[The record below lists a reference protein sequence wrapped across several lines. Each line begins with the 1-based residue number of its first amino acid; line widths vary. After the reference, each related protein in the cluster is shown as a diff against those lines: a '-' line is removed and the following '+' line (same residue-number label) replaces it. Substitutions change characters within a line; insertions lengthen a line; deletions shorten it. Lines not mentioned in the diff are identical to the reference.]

1 MNSYFNYSSLNFN
14 YDTMLEN
21 IQEIYYKILFLQ
33 KQYSLAY
40 LIQNSIPI
48 YELKYMDVSGMIL
61 SCPISPYLTIKETC
75 EYLKTQF
82 PSTFPKYSQ
91 IGFIRSSPSPS
102 SSQISLKDIDIY
114 PLSFYPYYEENKLL
128 IDTELIQLIQKEEK
142 AVVKSNLSIL
152 VPSNMI
158 TGVIKNKAEGFQMKG
173 HAFHIKVLG
182 QMTIKE
188 VLFKIKKQLKFLYW
202 GLEDLE
208 VEFSPEEN
216 KYDSEDQTISSSN
229 LWSSVITGYVT
240 QIKPRNPEKPKE
252 IYETQIFV
260 RTITGKTITLD
271 SSYLDDIETIKLK
284 IQEKEGIPPDQQRIL
299 FAGKQL
305 EDGRILYDYNI
316 NREATLQLVL
326 RLRGGMLTVQAGRQG
341 YDVLSS
347 ITPTTYKEVSE
358 MIQLNRKLSLE
369 KLKEIKK
376 EEDKM
381 KYFMEIK
388 KMYYRIKGLVET
400 DEIKGTSLKTGEKWI
415 TEKEEQEEEQ
425 ESLKKKQKIL
435 FSQ

>member
-1 MNSYFNYSSLNFN
+1 MNAYSNYSSLNFN

-48 YELKYMDVSGMIL
+48 YELKYMDGSGTIL

-75 EYLKTQF
+75 EYLKTKLT
-82 PSTFPKYSQ
+82 PTISRRLQ
-91 IGFIRSSPSPS
+91 IGTIRFY
-102 SSQISLKDIDIY
+102 SSQSLLKDMNID
-114 PLSFYPYYEENKLL
+114 PVSSYYDENELL
-128 IDTELIQLIQKEEK
+128 MDTDLIELIQNK
-142 AVVKSNLSIL
+142 VTKSTLSIL
-152 VPSNMI
+152 VPYNRL
-158 TGVIKNKAEGFQMKG
+158 TAVIKNKAEGFQMKG
-173 HAFHIKVLG
+173 HAFHIDVLG
-182 QMTIKE
+182 HMTIKE
-188 VLFKIKKQLKFLYW
+188 VLLKIKKELKYLYY

-208 VEFSPEEN
+208 LEFSPEEN

-240 QIKPRNPEKPKE
+240 QIKPRNPENPNE

-260 RTITGKTITLD
+260 RTTTGKTITLD
-271 SSYLDDIETIKLK
+271 TSYLDDIETVKLK

-316 NREATLQLVL
+316 NREATLHLVL
-326 RLRGGMLTVQAGRQG
+326 RLRGGMLAISSGRQG

-347 ITPTTYKEVSE
+347 ITPTIYKEVSE

-369 KLKEIKK
+369 KLKEVKK

-381 KYFMEIK
+381 KYLMEIK
-388 KMYYRIKGLVET
+388 KMYYKIKALVEK
-400 DEIKGTSLKTGEKWI
+400 DEIKGASLKTGEKWI
-415 TEKEEQEEEQ
+415 TEKEQEEEQ
-425 ESLKKKQKIL
+425 SLQKKQKIL
-435 FSQ
+435 SSQ